1 MKEIRTFN
9 LQSNAMV
16 HTPGLLKWAMDG
28 YRSRRG
34 RKNLREVFKAY
45 NLSDKCVNDL
55 LSGKTPHEVVG
66 DCVRFE
72 YDKSGYEPPV
82 NDVLIA
88 LKDLLQLFED
98 KNKEDIQNSHDFVGE
113 QPCPGCPLCKAREI
127 LKFI

>member
-16 HTPGLLKWAMDG
+16 HTPGLLQSAING
-28 YRSRRG
+28 YQFE
-34 RKNLREVFKAY
+34 KDREYFRNIFKCY

-55 LSGKTPHEVVG
+55 LSGKITHEVVG

-127 LKFI
+127 MKFI

>member
-1 MKEIRTFN
+1 MRDIVKFT
-9 LQSNAMV
+9 LQSNPMV

-28 YRSRRG
+28 YRSRKG
-34 RKNLREVFKAY
+34 RKNLREVFKSY

-55 LSGKTPHEVVG
+55 LSGKIPYEVIEETV
-66 DCVRFE
+66 VFE
-72 YDKSGYEPPV
+72 YDKSGYEPPL

-127 LKFI
+127 LKFN